1 MAIRDFFSNIG
12 KRISNALSPKPKQPA
27 HFPTATKPKQTGF
40 FAGSAAKIK
49 EARGRAAEAIR
60 SGIGGFRKSS
70 EKRQRESRIKRAQR
84 ESSRGE
90 ERTTQLFK
98 AEIRSGNIG
107 EAETRGFYA
116 ATRQIWQGQN
126 VENRNELI
134 LDYFYG
140 TGDEAHDFQRWAL
153 SKGYSLNIR
162 NIFIVEEYVREMNA
176 DILKEAAIEGDY
188 PYKAFGLLITYG

>member
-1 MAIRDFFSNIG
+1 MAIRDFFASIG
-12 KRISNALSPKPKQPA
+12 KRISNAIAPKPKQPA
-27 HFPTATKPKQTGF
+27 HFPTGTQAKRTGF
-40 FAGSAAKIK
+40 FAGAAAKIK
-49 EARGRAAEAIR
+49 EARDRAADAIR
-60 SGIGGFRKSS
+60 SSIGGFRKSS

-98 AEIRSGNIG
+98 SEIRSGNIG

-140 TGDEAHDFQRWAL
+140 TGDEARAFQDWAL
-153 SKGYSLNIR
+153 SKGYSINIR
-162 NIFIVEEYVREMNA
+162 NIFIVEEYVRENNA
-176 DILKEAAIEGDY
+176 EVLQEAAIEGDY